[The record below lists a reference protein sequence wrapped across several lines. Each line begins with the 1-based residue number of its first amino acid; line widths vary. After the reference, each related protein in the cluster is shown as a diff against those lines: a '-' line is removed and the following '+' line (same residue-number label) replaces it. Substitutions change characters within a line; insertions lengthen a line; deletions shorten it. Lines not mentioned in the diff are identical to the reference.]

1 MDGVKR
7 RFVYCLLL
15 LTLGC
20 SKPKQWKEYSY
31 LEGGFAISSPIQP
44 RVEKPSSVRTDYV
57 IDFLDGKQFSVMY
70 VELLEAPASEAIAKA
85 NMDKLAGYISR
96 DAQGKVTMKDIVF
109 AGKPGKSF
117 VIVNGPLTVQGR
129 CYQSEARMYALTSKG
144 SPPPPDTDRF
154 FNSFR
159 ILQ

>member
-1 MDGVKR
+1 MEGVKR
-7 RFVYCLLL
+7 RFVYSLLL
-15 LTLGC
+15 LAFGC
-20 SKPKQWKEYSY
+20 SQPQWKEYAY
-31 LEGGFAISSPIQP
+31 PDGGFAISSPIQA
-44 RVEKPSSVRTDYV
+44 RVEKPSSVSTEYV
-57 IDFLDGKQFSVMY
+57 IDFPDGKRFSVMY

-96 DAQGKVTMKDIVF
+96 DAQGKVTMKDIAF

-117 VIVNGPLTVQGR
+117 VIVNGPQTVQGR
-129 CYQSEARMYALTSKG
+129 CYPSGARMYALTSRG
-144 SPPPPDTDRF
+144 SPPSRDTDRF